1 MIGFGVVAVID
12 RGERG
17 LDGGLVQPLGGA
29 KFGKRG
35 VAVAQKHVESG
46 QHHYGIGRDVHKSII
61 ALSRGGRKRGEMP
74 KGR

>member
-1 MIGFGVVAVID
+1 MRMREKGDFMQNCVHKNAGMNIF
-12 RGERG
+12 R
-17 LDGGLVQPLGGA
+17 P
-29 KFGKRG
+29 
-35 VAVAQKHVESG
+35 VAQKHVESG